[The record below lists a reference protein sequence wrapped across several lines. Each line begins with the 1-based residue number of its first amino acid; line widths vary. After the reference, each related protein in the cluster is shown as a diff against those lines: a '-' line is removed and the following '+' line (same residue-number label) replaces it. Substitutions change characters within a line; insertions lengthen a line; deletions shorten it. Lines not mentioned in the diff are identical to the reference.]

1 MPTFDELDELLAE
14 PPPPPSA
21 PRKPTYEEL
30 DALLKPRRPSVPAPP
45 KGYPAIQP
53 LEPAPWMSPA
63 RPLDEFVP
71 ELPPPSLAPQRPS
84 YEDLNSLLKQRRP
97 SVPVPYSD
105 GSFVEPKATP
115 GMDETPLGRALAQ
128 AEKLA
133 DETLGPLPPQEPL
146 SFNVPSAKPHLT
158 KVVPATTALG
168 KQLYVDS
175 TGKIV
180 EKPKGISD
188 KAIPDVKLY
197 EKDTPRDRLAEAVRF
212 ANEHKDWTFREAKA
226 AVNAVYLAGGG
237 KRRGTRPQEDRPS
250 AGQLAHAYFSDK
262 LVGHPLQA
270 VFDTF
275 MAADNLLGWAPRAF
289 LLQWSE
295 KSAARKQLAKEGAKA
310 IDAKATRAWNER
322 TEKNLKALTTW
333 MFESDTDAPMPELW
347 EWSPADA
354 AKITG
359 APATAAGNK
368 LFAGVAN
375 LADLSTLV
383 FGVGF
388 AMGIREHGLNALA
401 KIRKL
406 QAWVAGRGRRVGA
419 NEAEARA
426 LADEVRRLA
435 EGTPDAV
442 SRLQE
447 RLSRALDEEAALGAP
462 KMPTSPEDHF
472 ANTRGLPAGPEPDVP
487 LGPGEYST
495 GHPPTVID
503 PNAPALPSAIVTP
516 PPPEELARLRAL
528 AERGDAQAEAL
539 LREWE
544 TDQTGRLGLAN
555 KSGVQGFETVDVAR
569 RAVGRRGSV
578 PAGVTPEA
586 RLGVNWED
594 ARSPASAGTETEA
607 FLPDLEARAA
617 GPGTRVVAEPN
628 TPPLDLEAQAAL
640 DQRDLERLHGITKK
654 ADDLQNDIDEGRPAS
669 GEYARPDLAEWVES
683 YRKAQGYRLTD
694 RAIIIEIPQTR
705 LGTQVGYLLSR
716 AFPNSIFNRISNDW
730 SPVGGKTPTW
740 KDVREALKD
749 RRPAAIRDIRESV
762 ENLSKLETRVIGDVN
777 APPLDQVDL
786 GRMPGDVPPVTAG
799 PGAIQGG
806 RIGGMSGEIA
816 RRFRIAEIKRATA
829 SPDEQAALD
838 WLADEQFGTHHID
851 PTRTVRNGA
860 TQEGIEEALV
870 RLRAEVGTDW
880 AISPAAADAPSRSV
894 DDLLPSDIPPM
905 ERAGQPRDAVQPPGP
920 GLKWPWQMKREEW
933 RAAFFTHRRDATGDP
948 FQPDTIPFTEEGLGL
963 WQSINDERKRL
974 FGRHSGKEINALGE
988 KYGSDLERRVV
999 VENALKEGKPVPA
1012 EVLAEFSDWTPQG
1025 FAPLGAAP
1033 PVQPEAAIDTLASL
1047 RRQYPNLK
1055 AYNAANS
1062 TDFTRWKDALE
1073 HARSKASELLTGE
1086 GGSYTPGWWKPK
1098 NPGTTADA
1106 RAFWDAQE
1114 DAIRASRKPPPGSQ
1128 TKGEKLRYEILDR
1141 QGNVKR
1147 ALRTTEE
1154 GRVAVRLGELAA
1166 GAPVR
1171 AQMMADEA
1179 AKQIYGGLGPQ
1190 GRREFDAYVTAMRN
1204 LEITNADYKGPEFA
1218 LAAGQGRDEARAWV
1232 KHVDATGKLGDFE
1245 IRRRLLHSQFDNE
1258 LKRMSDAGLI
1268 DDVQVADLRAK
1279 GKHYLPRVLLDKIDP
1294 AITVP
1299 GRPAGTRA
1307 SLIPALT
1314 DKGSAGMV
1322 QQDTEFLMRQYLGR
1336 MEARIAR
1343 NKATAPLYDLAVGD
1357 PLNGLVQLI
1366 KPGKQPPHGWETF
1379 GVYVAGKEH
1388 TLAMPAKYAREW
1400 IGGPP
1405 QLNEVQSVWA
1415 RALSGSSTLKWF
1427 ATGANPAF
1435 ALRNIARDMV
1445 HIWLSNDQYATFG
1458 PLALAQMTG
1467 DMAHVALNFRKL
1479 SKDYLMEGGGMELL
1493 AHQGRATSAL
1503 QGPLRKLSDALG
1515 APGVASE
1522 MLTRLAHRERSMKN
1536 LMAEGM
1542 NPKEARE
1549 VATYMART
1557 RMDFHQ
1563 GGQAIKAADT
1573 VIPYLNAAIQATRGI
1588 GREAVVHPAQFVA
1601 KVGQLAAV
1609 AGYLQYQNNRANP
1622 KIMDEIP
1629 MRERESYWVI
1639 LPESVGLPDLKY
1651 TDKQGVERHLYFKIA
1666 KDQTVRGFASLA
1678 EFMVNKEMG
1687 RESKHDVEAI
1697 VKGIGDAIPVSLDRI
1712 PPTAVALL
1720 GVMLNK
1726 DFYYNEDLWGKDEL
1740 SDKTLERRPSTAP
1753 VYQAWGDTELAK
1765 KLGPFGSPIR
1775 AQYAV
1780 RQIAPS
1786 TSYTD
1791 LAGAGVR
1798 ALLPEVPEQFQKD
1811 LTTKLLR
1818 NPEIRSILGSTR
1830 AEAAAI
1836 EDVRDMRIRENSR
1849 REDLRQKLAPAA
1861 DEAAEAF
1868 GTPDF
1873 NRARAQYEAQAKTL
1887 VTPGELEWAEG
1898 YLSSRV
1904 KLKPIPPAEREWYY
1918 ETSQAPP
1925 EVRAI
1930 LIWQKWNGIASQR
1943 YLADQHND
1951 TETVAK
1957 LDAELQQLGKNVAAM
1972 GGTRS
1977 VRFRNQLQALQRK
1990 TAAAHFGLTREDVK
2004 ALSETR
2010 YAPRP

>member
-1 MPTFDELDELLAE
+1 
-14 PPPPPSA
+14 
-21 PRKPTYEEL
+21 
-30 DALLKPRRPSVPAPP
+30 
-45 KGYPAIQP
+45 
-53 LEPAPWMSPA
+53 
-63 RPLDEFVP
+63 
-71 ELPPPSLAPQRPS
+71 
-84 YEDLNSLLKQRRP
+84 
-97 SVPVPYSD
+97 
-105 GSFVEPKATP
+105 
-115 GMDETPLGRALAQ
+115 MDETPLGRALAQ

-694 RAIIIEIPQTR
+694 RASIIEIPQTR

-716 AFPNSIFNRISNDW
+716 AFPNSIFNRIGNDW

-799 PGAIQGG
+799 PGAIQ
-806 RIGGMSGEIA
+806 
-816 RRFRIAEIKRATA
+816 
-829 SPDEQAALD
+829 
-838 WLADEQFGTHHID
+838 
-851 PTRTVRNGA
+851 
-860 TQEGIEEALV
+860 
-870 RLRAEVGTDW
+870 
-880 AISPAAADAPSRSV
+880 SPA
-894 DDLLPSDIPPM
+894 
-905 ERAGQPRDAVQPPGP
+905 
-920 GLKWPWQMKREEW
+920 
-933 RAAFFTHRRDATGDP
+933 
-948 FQPDTIPFTEEGLGL
+948 
-963 WQSINDERKRL
+963 
-974 FGRHSGKEINALGE
+974 
-988 KYGSDLERRVV
+988 
-999 VENALKEGKPVPA
+999 
-1012 EVLAEFSDWTPQG
+1012 
-1025 FAPLGAAP
+1025 AAP

-1563 GGQAIKAADT
+1563 GGQAIKAADI

-1712 PPTAVALL
+1712 PPTAAALL